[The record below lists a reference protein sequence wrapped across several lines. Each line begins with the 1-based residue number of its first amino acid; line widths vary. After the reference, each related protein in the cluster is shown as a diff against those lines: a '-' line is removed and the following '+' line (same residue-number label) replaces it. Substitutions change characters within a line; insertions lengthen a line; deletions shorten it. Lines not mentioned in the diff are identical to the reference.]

1 MKTHWKIQTVF
12 VLLILAGYRVAAQPA
27 DSAFYEEKF
36 IWDTTRTVLTM
47 DFSGI
52 DRPTAIEEASPVFHN
67 PPIRQDTAGTCWA
80 FSGTSFLESEIK
92 RIHNREFKL
101 SEMFTVYWEYV
112 EKVRRWVREKGNSL
126 VDQGSEE
133 DAVILRMK
141 QYGAVRDVDYTGLP
155 EGRTRHNHDP
165 MMKEIKSYLAYVEEN
180 RLWDEEIVLTHV
192 RMILDKHMG
201 RPPDMIQY
209 KGNWTTPRKFVDEIL
224 RLPLDDYVSFM
235 SFKSVPFYTQ
245 GEYDVPDNWWHC
257 DEYYNVPLDDWY
269 NAIKQ
274 AIVNGYSL
282 GIGGDVS
289 EPGKCRE
296 LDIAVIPSFDIPED
310 AINQDAREYRFYN
323 ESSTDDH
330 GIHLVGYVHRGS
342 RDWFLIKDSG
352 SSAQEGQ
359 LKGYYFFRDDWV
371 RLKMLTFIVHK
382 DAVTDL
388 LKKCRA
394 E

>member
-1 MKTHWKIQTVF
+1 MKTNRAFLAAFLCI
-12 VLLILAGYRVAAQPA
+12 LIGTPLSAQQA
-27 DSAFYEEKF
+27 DSAFYVEKF
-36 IWDTTRTVLTM
+36 IWDTTKTVLTM

-52 DRPTAIEEASPVFHN
+52 DYPKSIEEANPVFHN
-67 PPIRQDTAGTCWA
+67 PPIRQDTTNTCWA

-112 EKVRRWVREKGNSL
+112 EKVRRWVRHKGRSL
-126 VDQGSEE
+126 VPEGSEE

-141 QYGAVRDVDYTGLP
+141 QYGAVRDVDYTGLL
-155 EGRTRHNHDP
+155 EGRTKHNQDL
-165 MMKEIKSYLAYVEEN
+165 MVKEIRSYLNYVKEN
-180 RLWDEEIVLTHV
+180 RLWDENMAITYV

-209 KGNWTTPRKFVDEIL
+209 KGEWTTPRKFLDNVL

-235 SFKSVPFYTQ
+235 SFKYAPFYTQ
-245 GEYDVPDNWWHC
+245 AEYKVPDNWWHS
-257 DEYYNVPLDDWY
+257 DAYYNVPLDEWY
-269 NAIKQ
+269 GAIKG
-274 AIVNGYSL
+274 AIRNGYSL

-289 EPGKCRE
+289 EPGKSRE
-296 LDIAVIPSFDIPED
+296 LDIAVIPSFDILED
-310 AINQDAREYRFYN
+310 AINQDAREFRFDN

-330 GIHLVGYVHRGS
+330 GIHLVGYVNRAG

-352 SSAQEGQ
+352 SSAQEGRF
-359 LKGYYFFRDDWV
+359 KGYYFFRDDWV

-382 DAVTDL
+382 DAVADL
-388 LKKCRA
+388 LKKCETR
-394 E
+394 